1 MEKFISSWFWASLG
15 KYEVD
20 KGLFKTKKET
30 RYNERTVDFD
40 EYAEKLRQM
49 YTDFDRQGY
58 DVINVIPINMGQ
70 SEASIGQTKHLV
82 PQKRYLG
89 DVGFSITRG
98 AVVIGK
104 KKE

>member
-1 MEKFISSWFWASLG
+1 MDKFISSWFWASLG
-15 KYEVD
+15 TYEVD

-40 EYAEKLRQM
+40 DYADKLRQV
-49 YTDFDRQGY
+49 YEDYDQQGY
-58 DVINVIPINMGQ
+58 DVVNVVPITMGQ
-70 SEASIGQTKHLV
+70 SEQSIGQTKNLI
-82 PQKRYLG
+82 PEKRYLG

-104 KKE
+104 KQE